1 MGTKPRGEETPPN
14 VLRARAAVRREIADQ
29 DFMCGD
35 TWAYHRNLEEA
46 RRLEGEA
53 YEIERKRLA

>member
-1 MGTKPRGEETPPN
+1 MKEETPPN
-14 VLRARAAVRREIADQ
+14 VLRARAAVRKEIADQ